1 MVPAS
6 SNSASICKS
15 SVTQTGLRASEKK
28 SPQDQEKI
36 GEFTNDLMV
45 IFDETFK
52 RIFLMGRSRG

>member
-1 MVPAS
+1 MVPAT

-15 SVTQTGLRASEKK
+15 SVTQTGLRAWSEKK
-28 SPQDQEKI
+28 S
-36 GEFTNDLMV
+36 EFTNDLMV